1 MIVQTGPGNAT
12 SGQGIPNVVTVQA
25 GSAADLQR
33 LVNEELLALA
43 ASAPTS
49 RFVGYSIGGAGD
61 GSQFAATILYGTGT
75 ADETLASLNFVV
87 NGSAVPAPLLGT
99 FDDATDRSLLLIAGG
114 GTAEEATAALRA
126 AINAAKDGSPPLS
139 GDSIVVN
146 FEIVGSANGAQW
158 IAHALLFAVTL
169 PP

>member
-1 MIVQTGPGNAT
+1 MIIQTGPGNAT
-12 SGQGIPNVVTVQA
+12 SGQGIPNVTTVQA

-43 ASAPTS
+43 VSAPTD

-61 GSQFAATILYGTGT
+61 GSQFAATILTG
-75 ADETLASLNFVV
+75 AGSAGATLANLNFVS
-87 NGSAVPAPLLGT
+87 NGSSVPAPLLGT
-99 FDDATDRSLLLIAGG
+99 FDDATGRSMLLIAGG

-126 AINAAKDGSPPLS
+126 AITAAKSGSPSLA
-139 GDSIVVN
+139 GTSIVVN
-146 FEIVGSANGAQW
+146 FEVVGSANGAQW

-169 PP
+169 P